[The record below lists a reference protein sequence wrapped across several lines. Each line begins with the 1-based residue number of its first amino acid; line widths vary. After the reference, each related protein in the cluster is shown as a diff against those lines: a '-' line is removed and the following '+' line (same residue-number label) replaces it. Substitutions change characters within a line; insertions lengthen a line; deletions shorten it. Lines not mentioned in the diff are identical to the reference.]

1 MSKKKQEDIDINKE
15 DMKIPI
21 FLLDKSS
28 EERRLNDLLITKCL
42 DEATKSFFIKEAN
55 LTGRDLSIA
64 QVTPEVETRTKIS
77 RHILKA
83 PSVNIET
90 IRNMQSD
97 LFSGEYELVTGQ
109 SKEAIKERF
118 NLIVKDFRGLNL
130 DYWEKK
136 VVIACYCAIDK
147 QNANTQTPFITIG
160 SKADLYKEVL
170 EKDKKG
176 NYGGKERELF
186 DNAIER
192 LKAKQHQLVYYK
204 TVKDGK
210 KIKREYV
217 LVEAP
222 FITGIITNFIAEQD
236 TEQSIKEI
244 KDKGK
249 YHIQFHPVIFD
260 GLIDNFRLIPK
271 NLSREIKAICPEIK
285 KTTPLQED
293 FILWLHTH
301 DSRNI
306 EIRRTK
312 EVLIKEL
319 KQDALYKKYKKRAIK
334 NLHECYEIAKQT
346 GYLTGYQIDQKGK
359 ECIVDVF
366 YLNPDKFY
374 HIADKPKDKGEAGKE
389 ALANV

>member
-1 MSKKKQEDIDINKE
+1 MTDDDKQKETSLNKGLTLAGQE
-15 DMKIPI
+15 VSTSPLAQEI
-21 FLLDKSS
+21 
-28 EERRLNDLLITKCL
+28 ETK
-42 DEATKSFFIKEAN
+42 A
-55 LTGRDLSIA
+55 
-64 QVTPEVETRTKIS
+64 KIS

-83 PSVNIET
+83 QTVNIET
-90 IRNMQSD
+90 IKNLQAD

-109 SKEAIKERF
+109 DKRILQERF

-147 QNANTQTPFITIG
+147 QNASTGTPYITIG

-170 EKDKKG
+170 EKDKNGK
-176 NYGGKERELF
+176 YGGKERELF

-192 LKAKQHQLVYYK
+192 LKAKQHQLVFYK

-210 KIKREYV
+210 KTKREYV

-222 FITGIITNFIAEQD
+222 FISGIITNYTAEQD

-244 KDKGK
+244 KDKGR
-249 YHIQFHPVIFD
+249 YLVQFHPVIFE

-271 NLSREIKAICPEIK
+271 NVSREIRTICQDIK
-285 KTTPLQED
+285 KTTPLMED

-301 DSRNI
+301 DPRLT

-312 EVLIKEL
+312 PVLIKEL
-319 KQDALYKKYKKRAIK
+319 KQDDLYKKNKKRLIE
-334 NLHECYEIAKQT
+334 NLHECYDIAKRT
-346 GYLTGYQIDQKGK
+346 GYLTDYQIDQRGK

-366 YLNPDKFY
+366 SLNPNRFY
-374 HIADKPKDKGEAGKE
+374 HITERRKTTIAVDKEV
-389 ALANV
+389 LTNV